1 MAKAKRD
8 DEVGE
13 LYALPFDE
21 FTPARDELAKKL
33 KADGQADEAALVKK
47 LKKPSRSAWAINHA
61 VHADPAAAERL
72 VAAGKKLEAAQNAAI
87 GGKGAD
93 KLKGAMADQG
103 DAVEEMLAAIREHS
117 GDELSPTLV
126 DRTRETLRA
135 IAGDEDLQA
144 EFAAGRLTKDRE
156 AVGFG
161 GLSPATVVKP
171 SQPRK
176 KPAEETT
183 KKREAEARVKK
194 ATRAFEAAEK
204 RVTQM
209 EKGRDRAQR
218 TLDEAQDR
226 LDEAEH
232 ARDEA
237 DTELADAKAELS
249 EHS

>member
-33 KADGQADEAALVKK
+33 KAEGHADEAALVKK

-72 VAAGKKLEAAQNAAI
+72 VAAGKELEAAQNAAI

-93 KLKGAMADQG
+93 KLKAAMAEQG
-103 DAVEEMLAAIREHS
+103 DAVGEMLAAIREHS

-135 IAGDEDLQA
+135 IAGDADLQA

-171 SQPRK
+171 SAPRK

-183 KKREAEARVKK
+183 ARREAEAQLKR
-194 ATRAFEAAEK
+194 ATRALEAANK
-204 RVTQM
+204 RVGQM
-209 EKGRDRAQR
+209 QKGVERARR
-218 TLDEAQDR
+218 TLDQAQGR
-226 LDEAEH
+226 LAEAEREQ
-232 ARDEA
+232 AERTTERDA
-237 DTELADAKAELS
+237 AIAAIGDAG
-249 EHS
+249 